1 MSVKTRHEQYT
12 KYIAQ
17 WERCRAAYEGQ
28 DAIHEGGTTYLPR
41 LTGQSDDEYAA
52 YVNRATFYNAT
63 GRTVS
68 GLQGMLFRKE
78 AMVEVAPVV
87 KPLLEDISLEGD
99 PLHLQAMKAVEEC
112 LVVGRVGMFVDF
124 PKVDVQAVTA
134 ADAAALQLRPT
145 ARLYETESIINWR
158 TTTIRNANVLSRVV
172 LQEEV
177 EVAESEFKS
186 VYKTQYRVLDLA
198 PSPIPGSQQPVYR
211 VRVFEVDSKGADVQI
226 GEAVYPILNREML
239 DFIPFYF
246 VGIDGVSPDVEE
258 PPLADLV
265 NVNISHYKTNADYEH
280 GCHFTGLPTP
290 VITGYTPDT
299 SQGEQ
304 TSFGIGST
312 TAWVFPRSDAKA
324 FFLEF
329 TGTGL
334 KALENNLTRK
344 EAQMA
349 VLGARMLETK
359 MNTGES
365 GVSSSINLNGE
376 QSTLATIAKA
386 VSLGIQRMLT
396 TFSLFAGSATPAR
409 YELNKD
415 FFPVP
420 MTPLELTALVASWQN
435 GAISYDTLFQNL
447 KRGEVMDPQKTV
459 EAELKLM
466 DQHKPLIP
474 AGTQVGQADKP
485 THEVT
490 MPTNRQL
497 QTP

>member
-1 MSVKTRHEQYT
+1 MSVKTQHSEYT
-12 KYIAQ
+12 EHFTQ
-17 WERCRAAYEGQ
+17 WQRCRAAYEGQ
-28 DAIHEGGTTYLPR
+28 DKIHEGGPSYLPR
-41 LTGQSDDEYAA
+41 LTGQSEDEYLA

-63 GRTVS
+63 GRTIS
-68 GLQGMLFRKE
+68 GLKGMLFRKE
-78 AMVEVAPVV
+78 ARVEVASVV
-87 KPLLEDISLEGD
+87 KPMLGDISMEGE
-99 PLHLQAMKAVEEC
+99 PLHMMAMEAVEEC
-112 LVVGRVGMFVDF
+112 LVVGRVGIFVDF
-124 PKVDVQAVTA
+124 PMVNVQAVTA
-134 ADAAALQLRPT
+134 ADAQAMQLRPT

-158 TTTIRNANVLSRVV
+158 TSTIRNANVLSRVV

-177 EVAESEFKS
+177 EVAKSEFES
-186 VYKTQYRVLDLA
+186 GEKTQYRVLDLA
-198 PSPIPGSQQPVYR
+198 LSPAKDDSRMVYR
-211 VRVFEVDSKGADVQI
+211 VRVFEIDTTGKDVQV
-226 GEAVYPILNREML
+226 GVDVFPILAGKML

-258 PPLADLV
+258 PPLLDLV

-290 VITGYTPDT
+290 VITGYTPDSNPGAQAT
-299 SQGEQ
+299 
-304 TSFGIGST
+304 FGIGST

-365 GVSSSINLNGE
+365 GVSSSINLTGE
-376 QSTLATIAKA
+376 QSTLAAIAKL
-386 VSLGIQRMLT
+386 VSMGIQRMLT
-396 TFSLFAGSATPAR
+396 TFSLFAGSSTPAL

-415 FFPVP
+415 FFPAP

-435 GAISYDTLFQNL
+435 GAISYDTLFLNL
-447 KRGEVMDPQKTV
+447 KRGEVMDTEKTV
-459 EAELKLM
+459 EAELALM
-466 DQHKPLIP
+466 NQHKPLIP
-474 AGTQVGQADKP
+474 AGTQVGQANKP
-485 THEVT
+485 AHEVT

>member
-1 MSVKTRHEQYT
+1 MSVKTPHPEYT
-12 KYIAQ
+12 EHAAQ
-17 WERCRAAYEGQ
+17 WQRCRDAFEGQ
-28 DAIHEGGTTYLPR
+28 DAIHEAGSTYLPM
-41 LTGQSDDEYAA
+41 LSGQSVDEYKA
-52 YVNRATFYNAT
+52 YVTRATFYNAT
-63 GRTVS
+63 SRTVS
-68 GLQGMLFRKE
+68 GLKGMLFRKE
-78 AMVEVAPVV
+78 ARVEVAPVV

-99 PLHLQAMKAVEEC
+99 PLHLQAMEAVEEC
-112 LVVGRVGMFVDF
+112 LVVGRVGIFVDF
-124 PKVDVQAVTA
+124 PKVDVTAVTA
-134 ADAAALQLRPT
+134 ADAQAMQLRPT
-145 ARLYETESIINWR
+145 SRLYETESIINWR
-158 TTTIRNANVLSRVV
+158 TSTIRNANVLSRVV
-172 LQEEV
+172 LEEEV
-177 EVAESEFKS
+177 EVAKSEFESEC
-186 VYKTQYRVLDLA
+186 KTQYRVLDLA
-198 PSPIPGSQQPVYR
+198 PSPVPNNLSMVYR
-211 VRVFEVDSKGADVQI
+211 VRVFEQDKDGKDIQI
-226 GEAVYPILNREML
+226 GESAYPILAGKML

-246 VGIDGVSPDVEE
+246 VGINGVSPDVEE
-258 PPLADLV
+258 PPLLDLV
-265 NVNISHYKTNADYEH
+265 NINVSHYKTNADYEH

-290 VITGYTPDT
+290 VITGYTPDAAPG
-299 SQGEQ
+299 SQ
-304 TSFGIGST
+304 TTFGIGST
-312 TAWVFPRSDAKA
+312 TAWVFPRTDAKA

-386 VSLGIQRMLT
+386 VSLGIQRALT
-396 TFSLFAGSATPAR
+396 TFALFAGSSTPVR
-409 YELNKD
+409 FELNKD

-447 KRGEVMDPQKTV
+447 KRGEVMDPAKTV
-459 EAELKLM
+459 ESELALM
-466 DQHKPLIP
+466 DQHKPIIP
-474 AGTQVGQADKP
+474 AGTQVGQSNKP